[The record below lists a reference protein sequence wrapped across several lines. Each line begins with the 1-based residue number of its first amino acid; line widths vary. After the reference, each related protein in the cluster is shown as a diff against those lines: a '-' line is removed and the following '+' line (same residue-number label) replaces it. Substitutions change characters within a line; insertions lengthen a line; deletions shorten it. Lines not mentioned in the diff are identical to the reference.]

1 MPDIWG
7 LSSILAKWLLYTG
20 LTGATGITMVRL
32 VFWSHVKPLDARLR
46 RFSLILAGVALAA
59 AILSFLLRGAALTG
73 DIAGMV
79 DREMLGLLWTTSVG
93 EAFAYRLAGVFL
105 IIAGLYLPAIG
116 AWFSLVGGVV
126 ALWSFTQIGHIPDL
140 EQTGVRLLLLLHL
153 LGVSFWVG
161 ILAPLHWLARD
172 PEYLEIAAN
181 LGDHFGVMASG
192 IVAVLVLA
200 GGLMAW
206 LILGSV
212 SLLFTSSYGLV
223 LVVKVT
229 LVALLLGLAAANKLR
244 FIPGMKAGKQQA
256 ANHLV
261 RSIELEFI
269 VITSVLIATA
279 TLTSVVPLPM

>member
-1 MPDIWG
+1 
-7 LSSILAKWLLYTG
+7 
-20 LTGATGITMVRL
+20 MVRL

-46 RFSLILAGVALAA
+46 RFSLILAGVAFIAA
-59 AILSFLLRGAALTG
+59 VFGVLLRGAALTG

-93 EAFAYRLAGVFL
+93 DAVTSRLAGVIL
-105 IIAGLYLPAIG
+105 IIVGLYLPVIG
-116 AWFSLVGGVV
+116 AWLSLIGGVV

-140 EQTGVRLLLLLHL
+140 ENTGIRLLLLLHL

-161 ILAPLHWLARD
+161 ILAPLHWLACD
-172 PEYLEIAAN
+172 PEYLENAAN
-181 LGDHFGVMASG
+181 LGDNFGVMASG

-206 LILGSV
+206 LILGSL
-212 SLLFTSSYGLV
+212 SLLFTSAYGLA
-223 LVVKVT
+223 LVGKVI

-244 FIPGMKAGKQQA
+244 FIPGMKAGKQRA
-256 ANHLV
+256 ASHLV
-261 RSIELEFI
+261 RSIELEII

-279 TLTSVVPLPM
+279 TLTSVVSLPM

>member
-7 LSSILAKWLLYTG
+7 FSSILAKWLLYTG

-32 VFWSHVKPLDARLR
+32 VFWSHVEPLDARLR
-46 RFSLILAGVALAA
+46 RFSLFLAGVALAA
-59 AILSFLLRGAALTG
+59 AVLSFLLRGAALTG

-79 DREMLGLLWTTSVG
+79 DREMLGLLWSTSVG
-93 EAFAYRLAGVFL
+93 EVFTYRLAGVTL
-105 IIAGLYLPAIG
+105 IIVGLYFPVIG
-116 AWFSLVGGVV
+116 AWVSLAGGVV
-126 ALWSFTQIGHIPDL
+126 SLWSFTQIGHIPDL
-140 EQTGVRLLLLLHL
+140 EQSGVRLLLLLHL

-200 GGLMAW
+200 GGLMVW
-206 LILGSV
+206 LILGDF
-212 SLLFTSSYGLV
+212 SLLFTSSYGLA
-223 LVVKVT
+223 LVAKMT
-229 LVALLLGLAAANKLR
+229 LVTLLLGLAAANKLR

-279 TLTSVVPLPM
+279 TLTSVVALPM

>member
-1 MPDIWG
+1 
-7 LSSILAKWLLYTG
+7 
-20 LTGATGITMVRL
+20 MVRI
-32 VFWSHVKPLDARLR
+32 VFWSHVKPLETRLR
-46 RFSLILAGVALAA
+46 RFSLVLAGIALTAA
-59 AILSFLLRGAALTG
+59 VLSFLLRGAALTG
-73 DIAGMV
+73 DISGMV
-79 DREMLGLLWTTSVG
+79 DREMLGLLWTTPVG
-93 EAFAYRLAGVFL
+93 EAFTYRLAGVVL
-105 IIAGLYLPAIG
+105 VIVGLYIPAIG
-116 AWFSLVGGVV
+116 AWVSLAGGIV

-172 PEYLEIAAN
+172 PEYLEIAAY

-212 SLLFTSSYGLV
+212 SLLFTSSYGLA

-279 TLTSVVPLPM
+279 TLTSVVSLPM

>member
-7 LSSILAKWLLYTG
+7 ISSTLAKWLLYTG

-46 RFSLILAGVALAA
+46 RFSLILTGIALTAA
-59 AILSFLLRGAALTG
+59 VLSFMLRGAALTG
-73 DIAGMV
+73 DISGMV

-93 EAFAYRLAGVFL
+93 EAFTYRLAGVVL
-105 IIAGLYLPAIG
+105 IIVGLYIPAIG
-116 AWFSLVGGVV
+116 AWVSLAGGVV

-200 GGLMAW
+200 GGLMGW
-206 LILGSV
+206 LILGNL
-212 SLLFTSSYGLV
+212 SLLFTSSYGLA

-229 LVALLLGLAAANKLR
+229 LVSLLLGLAAANKLR

-261 RSIELEFI
+261 RTIELEFI

-279 TLTSVVPLPM
+279 TLTSVVSLPM

>member
-7 LSSILAKWLLYTG
+7 LSSILAKWLLHTG

-46 RFSLILAGVALAA
+46 RFSLVLTGIALTAA
-59 AILSFLLRGAALTG
+59 VLSVLLRGAALTG
-73 DIAGMV
+73 DISGMV

-93 EAFAYRLAGVFL
+93 ESFTYRLAGVVL
-105 IIAGLYLPAIG
+105 IIVGLYIPAIG
-116 AWFSLVGGVV
+116 AWVSLAGGVV

-206 LILGSV
+206 LILGNL
-212 SLLFTSSYGLV
+212 SLLFTSSYGLA

-279 TLTSVVPLPM
+279 TLTSVMSLPM

>member
-46 RFSLILAGVALAA
+46 RFSLILAGVALTA
-59 AILSFLLRGAALTG
+59 AILSFLIRGAALTG

-223 LVVKVT
+223 LVIKVT

-279 TLTSVVPLPM
+279 TLSIWKSQQT

>member
-1 MPDIWG
+1 MPDIWEI
-7 LSSILAKWLLYTG
+7 SSILAKWLLYTG
-20 LTGATGITMVRL
+20 LTGATGIAMVRL
-32 VFWSHVKPLDARLR
+32 TFWSHVKPLDARLH
-46 RFSLILAGVALAA
+46 RFSLSLAGVALTA

-79 DREMLGLLWTTSVG
+79 DRDMLGLLWTTSVG
-93 EAFAYRLAGVFL
+93 DTFIYRLAGVIL
-105 IIAGLYLPAIG
+105 IIAGLYLPVIG
-116 AWFSLVGGVV
+116 AWVSLAGGVV
-126 ALWSFTQIGHIPDL
+126 ALWSFSQIGHIPDL
-140 EQTGVRLLLLLHL
+140 EQTGIRLLLLLHL

-181 LGDHFGVMASG
+181 LGDHFGVLASV
-192 IVAVLVLA
+192 IVTVLVVA

-206 LILGSV
+206 LILGSL
-212 SLLFTSSYGLV
+212 SLIFTSAYGLA
-223 LVVKVT
+223 LVGKVT

-261 RSIELEFI
+261 RSIELEII
-269 VITSVLIATA
+269 VITSVLVATA
-279 TLTSVVPLPM
+279 TLTSVLSLPM

>member
-1 MPDIWG
+1 MPDIWEI
-7 LSSILAKWLLYTG
+7 SSVLAKWLLYTG
-20 LTGATGITMVRL
+20 LTGATGIAMVRL
-32 VFWSHVKPLDARLR
+32 VFWTHVKPLDARLR
-46 RFSLILAGVALAA
+46 TFSLSLSVVALIA

-73 DIAGMV
+73 EMAGMV
-79 DREMLGLLWTTSVG
+79 DLEMLGLLWTTSVG
-93 EAFAYRLAGVFL
+93 DAFTYRLAGIIL
-105 IIAGLYLPAIG
+105 ISIGLYLPVIG
-116 AWFSLVGGVV
+116 AWVSLVGGIV

-140 EQTGVRLLLLLHL
+140 GQTGIRLLLLLHL

-206 LILGSV
+206 LILGSL
-212 SLLFTSSYGLV
+212 SLIFTSAYGLA
-223 LVVKVT
+223 LVGKVT

-244 FIPGMKAGKQQA
+244 FIPGMQAGNQKAA
-256 ANHLV
+256 DHLV
-261 RSIELEFI
+261 HSIELEI
-269 VITSVLIATA
+269 TVITAVLVATA
-279 TLTSVVPLPM
+279 TLTSVLALPM

>member
-1 MPDIWG
+1 MPDIWEI
-7 LSSILAKWLLYTG
+7 SSIVAKWLLYSG
-20 LTGATGITMVRL
+20 LTGATGIVMVRL
-32 VFWSHVKPLDARLR
+32 VFWTHVEPLDARLR
-46 RFSLILAGVALAA
+46 RFSLTLASLALMAT
-59 AILSFLLRGAALTG
+59 ILSLLLRGAALTG
-73 DIAGMV
+73 DLAGMV

-93 EAFAYRLAGVFL
+93 KAFTYRLAGVIL
-105 IIAGLYLPAIG
+105 IIVGLYLPIIG
-116 AWFSLVGGVV
+116 TWLSLSGGVI

-140 EQTGVRLLLLLHL
+140 DQTGIRMLLLLHL

-200 GGLMAW
+200 GGFMAW
-206 LILGSV
+206 LLLGSF
-212 SLLFTSSYGLV
+212 SLVFTSAYGLA
-223 LVVKVT
+223 LVGKVT
-229 LVALLLGLAAANKLR
+229 LVAFLLVLAAANKLR
-244 FIPGMKAGKQQA
+244 FIPGMKAGKEQA

-261 RSIELEFI
+261 RSIELEII

-279 TLTSVVPLPM
+279 TLTSVLSLPM

>member
-46 RFSLILAGVALAA
+46 RFSLILAGVALTA
-59 AILSFLLRGAALTG
+59 AILSFLIRGAALTG

-223 LVVKVT
+223 LVIKVT

>member
-7 LSSILAKWLLYTG
+7 FLSILAKWLLYTG

-46 RFSLILAGVALAA
+46 RFSLVLTGIALTSAV
-59 AILSFLLRGAALTG
+59 LSFMLRGAALTG

-79 DREMLGLLWTTSVG
+79 DREMLGLLWSTSVG
-93 EAFAYRLAGVFL
+93 EVFTYRLAGVTL
-105 IIAGLYLPAIG
+105 IIVGLYFPVIG
-116 AWFSLVGGVV
+116 AWVSLAGGVV
-126 ALWSFTQIGHIPDL
+126 SLWSFTQIGHIPDL
-140 EQTGVRLLLLLHL
+140 EQSGVRLLLLLHL

-206 LILGSV
+206 LILGNL
-212 SLLFTSSYGLV
+212 SLLFTSSYGLA

-244 FIPGMKAGKQQA
+244 FIPRMKAGKQQA

-279 TLTSVVPLPM
+279 TLTSVMSLPM

>member
-1 MPDIWG
+1 MPDIWA

-32 VFWSHVKPLDARLR
+32 VFWSHVKPLDGRLR
-46 RFSLILAGVALAA
+46 RFSLILACMAFTA

-73 DIAGMV
+73 DVAGMV
-79 DREMLGLLWTTSVG
+79 DREMLALLWTTPVG
-93 EAFAYRLAGVFL
+93 EALTYRLAGVIL
-105 IIAGLYLPAIG
+105 TIVGLYLPVIG
-116 AWFSLVGGVV
+116 AWISLIGGAA
-126 ALWSFTQIGHIPDL
+126 ALWSFSQIGHIPDL
-140 EQTGVRLLLLLHL
+140 EQIGIRLLLLAHL
-153 LGVSFWVG
+153 LGVSFWIG

-192 IVAVLVLA
+192 IVTVLVLA

-206 LILGSV
+206 LILGNL
-212 SLLFTSSYGLV
+212 SLLFTSSYGLA
-223 LVVKVT
+223 LVSKVT

-279 TLTSVVPLPM
+279 TLTSVVSLPM

>member
-7 LSSILAKWLLYTG
+7 FSSILAKWLLYTG

-32 VFWSHVKPLDARLR
+32 VFWSHVEPLDARLR
-46 RFSLILAGVALAA
+46 RFSLFLAGVALAA
-59 AILSFLLRGAALTG
+59 AVLSFLLRGAALTG

-79 DREMLGLLWTTSVG
+79 DREMLGLLWSTSVG
-93 EAFAYRLAGVFL
+93 EVFTYRLAGVTL
-105 IIAGLYLPAIG
+105 IIVGLYFPVIG
-116 AWFSLVGGVV
+116 AWVSLAGGVV
-126 ALWSFTQIGHIPDL
+126 SLWSFTQIGHIPDL
-140 EQTGVRLLLLLHL
+140 EQSGVRLLLLLHL

-200 GGLMAW
+200 GGLMVW
-206 LILGSV
+206 LILGDF
-212 SLLFTSSYGLV
+212 SLLFTSSYGLA
-223 LVVKVT
+223 LVAKMT
-229 LVALLLGLAAANKLR
+229 LVTLLLGLAAANKLR

-279 TLTSVVPLPM
+279 TLTSVMSLPM

>member
-7 LSSILAKWLLYTG
+7 FSSLLAKWLLYTG

-46 RFSLILAGVALAA
+46 RFSLVLTGIALTAA
-59 AILSFLLRGAALTG
+59 VLSFLLRGAALTG
-73 DIAGMV
+73 DISGMV

-93 EAFAYRLAGVFL
+93 EAFTYRLAGVVL
-105 IIAGLYLPAIG
+105 IIVGLYIPAIG
-116 AWFSLVGGVV
+116 AWVSLAGGVV

-140 EQTGVRLLLLLHL
+140 EQTGVRMLLLLHL

-206 LILGSV
+206 LILGNL
-212 SLLFTSSYGLV
+212 SLLLTSSYGLA

-229 LVALLLGLAAANKLR
+229 LVSLLLGLAAANKLR

-279 TLTSVVPLPM
+279 TLTSVVSLPM

>member
-1 MPDIWG
+1 MPDIWEI
-7 LSSILAKWLLYTG
+7 SSILAKWLLYTG
-20 LTGATGITMVRL
+20 LTGATGIAMVRL
-32 VFWSHVKPLDARLR
+32 AFWSHVKPLDTRLR
-46 RFSLILAGVALAA
+46 RFSLILAGVSLTA

-79 DREMLGLLWTTSVG
+79 DRDMLSLLWTTSVG
-93 EAFAYRLAGVFL
+93 DAFTYRLAGVVL
-105 IIAGLYLPAIG
+105 IIAGLYLPVIG
-116 AWFSLVGGVV
+116 AWVSLAGGVV
-126 ALWSFTQIGHIPDL
+126 ALWSFSQIGHIPDL
-140 EQTGVRLLLLLHL
+140 EQTGLRLLLLLHL

-192 IVAVLVLA
+192 IVTVLVLA

-206 LILGSV
+206 LILGSL
-212 SLLFTSSYGLV
+212 SLTFTSAYGLA
-223 LVVKVT
+223 LVGKVT
-229 LVALLLGLAAANKLR
+229 LVALLLGFAAANKLR

-261 RSIELEFI
+261 RSIELEII
-269 VITSVLIATA
+269 VITSVLVATA
-279 TLTSVVPLPM
+279 TLTSVLSLPM

>member
-46 RFSLILAGVALAA
+46 RFSLILAGVALTA
-59 AILSFLLRGAALTG
+59 AILSFLIRGAALTG

>member
-7 LSSILAKWLLYTG
+7 FLSILAKWLLYTG

-46 RFSLILAGVALAA
+46 RFSLVLTGIALTSAV
-59 AILSFLLRGAALTG
+59 LSFMLRGAALTG

-79 DREMLGLLWTTSVG
+79 DREMLGLLWSTSVG
-93 EAFAYRLAGVFL
+93 EVFTYRLAGVTL
-105 IIAGLYLPAIG
+105 IIVGLYFPVIG
-116 AWFSLVGGVV
+116 AWVSLAGGVV
-126 ALWSFTQIGHIPDL
+126 SLWSFTQIGHIPDL
-140 EQTGVRLLLLLHL
+140 EQSGVRLLLLLHL

-206 LILGSV
+206 LILGNL
-212 SLLFTSSYGLV
+212 SLLFTSSYGLA
-223 LVVKVT
+223 LVAKMT
-229 LVALLLGLAAANKLR
+229 LVTLLLGLAAANKLR

-279 TLTSVVPLPM
+279 TLTSVMSLPM